1 MSDASCF
8 FAISL
13 ITAAQLCSD
22 ACDYRQDGSC
32 DDGGPNAEYK
42 GCRLGS
48 DCMDC
53 GVRNADIYSEK
64 AKFHRLGRFGTLY
77 KLQQKYV
84 SSDIDHELRA
94 MEKPSDHC
102 PVFLELNLN
111 LKN

>member
-1 MSDASCF
+1 MTMSINNLFSLKILLLITS
-8 FAISL
+8 ISL

-53 GVRNADIYSEK
+53 GVRMLIYIARRQS
-64 AKFHRLGRFGTLY
+64 F
-77 KLQQKYV
+77 
-84 SSDIDHELRA
+84 IDLEGLV
-94 MEKPSDHC
+94 HC
-102 PVFLELNLN
+102 INCN
-111 LKN
+111 SK